1 MNLANKITISRIV
14 LSIVIMIL
22 LLFPFEGLGIDL
34 PTYLVNGNIYI
45 ELKYIVAGVLF
56 IIASLTDFFDG
67 YVARKYD
74 MVTDFGKMVDAISD
88 KMLTNSLLVILAS
101 NGMISPVIA
110 VVFIVRDIAVD
121 TIKMIVGNK
130 GKAVAAIGVAKWK
143 TATLMVGTTLA
154 LFCNAPFE
162 HWGIYVDDILLFVA
176 CILSIISAVQY
187 FNINKE
193 LIFPKKAK

>member
-22 LLFPFEGLGIDL
+22 LLFPFEGLGIEL

-45 ELKYIVAGVLF
+45 ELKYIIAGVLF

-67 YVARKYD
+67 MVARKYN

-88 KMLTNSLLVILAS
+88 KMLTNSLLVILSA

-130 GKAVAAIGVAKWK
+130 GKAVAAIGVAKLK
-143 TATLMVGTTLA
+143 TATLMVGLTLT
-154 LFCNAPFE
+154 LFYNLPFE
-162 HWGIYVDDILLFVA
+162 LIGIRVSDCLL
-176 CILSIISAVQY
+176 IISAILSLVSGFKY
-187 FNINKE
+187 YAMAREYIEVK
-193 LIFPKKAK
+193 